1 MNRLKEECGAK
12 YLLPHLKNKNEK
24 INARLNSL
32 GAVFF
37 SGSRDGDEGDVFFY
51 FVIKTSIIKT
61 IQILHVTDTVIEI
74 TTKKHFIVQNKQS
87 LPV

>member
-1 MNRLKEECGAK
+1 MPDSTHSAL
-12 YLLPHLKNKNEK
+12 
-24 INARLNSL
+24 SFFL
-32 GAVFF
+32 GHETETKVIF
-37 SGSRDGDEGDVFFY
+37 FFY

-74 TTKKHFIVQNKQS
+74 TTKKHFNVQNKQS